1 MYIKEVEYSELINII
16 LSLKNSSPGWDG
28 INANVVKQSY
38 MLYIEP
44 LIHIFNMSFNQGVF
58 PNELKI
64 ARVIPL
70 YKGDNKL
77 LVNN

>member
-1 MYIKEVEYSELINII
+1 
-16 LSLKNSSPGWDG
+16 
-28 INANVVKQSY
+28 
-38 MLYIEP
+38 
-44 LIHIFNMSFNQGVF
+44 MSFNQGVF

>member
-44 LIHIFNMSFNQGVF
+44 LIHIFSMSFNQGVF